1 MIDSRAHKTRV
12 AVALS
17 GGVDSSVAAAILVD
31 QGYDVF
37 GIMLRL
43 WSEPGQESYNRCCT
57 PDSMALARQVAAQ
70 LEIPFYPIDA
80 KNVFYDQVVEGFISD
95 YMNGITPNPCLRC
108 NRHIRWEFMLN
119 HALAFEA
126 EYMATGHYA
135 RIKSKNGQIRLLKA
149 VDERKDQSYVL
160 HVLNQ
165 QQLSRALFPLGEYS
179 KEEVR
184 QMARDF
190 TLPVAERNDSQDLCF
205 IGDGDYR
212 DFLSRNSV
220 QDSPKGKIKNHQGE
234 DLGEHGGLANY
245 TIGQRRGLGVSST
258 TPLYVVDK
266 DLENNILIVG
276 PKNQLARN
284 RLFAENVNWVSIH
297 QPVDSFHAQVKIR
310 YRSSEAP
317 ATVIPT
323 GEDSAEVLFDH
334 PIQDITPGQA
344 AVFYEGEQCLGG
356 GIIQR
361 SA

>member
-1 MIDSRAHKTRV
+1 MLNSSAHKTRV
-12 AVALS
+12 AVAMS

-43 WSEPGQESYNRCCT
+43 WSEPGQESSNRCCT
-57 PDSMALARQVAAQ
+57 PDAMALAKQVAAH

-80 KNVFYDQVVEGFISD
+80 RDVFYDQVVEGFISD
-95 YMNGITPNPCLRC
+95 YMSGITPNPCLRC
-108 NRHIRWEFMLN
+108 NRHLRWEFMLN

-135 RIKSKNGQIRLLKA
+135 RIKSENGQIRLLKA

-165 QQLSRALFPLGEYS
+165 QQLSRALFPLGEYT

-184 QMARDF
+184 QLARDF

-212 DFLSRNSV
+212 EFLSRNSNR
-220 QDSPKGKIKNHQGE
+220 DSPKGKIINNQGE
-234 DLGEHGGLANY
+234 YLGDHGGLANY
-245 TIGQRRGLGVSST
+245 TIGQRRGLDVSST
-258 TPLYVVDK
+258 LPLYVVDK
-266 DLENNILIVG
+266 DLENNTLIIG
-276 PKNQLARN
+276 TKNQRSRS
-284 RLFAENVNWVSIH
+284 RLWAENVNWVTIP
-297 QPVDSFHAQVKIR
+297 QPVESFHAQVKIR
-310 YRSSEAP
+310 YKSPEEP
-317 ATVIPT
+317 ATVIPS
-323 GEDSAEVLFDH
+323 GEDRVEVLFDN

-344 AVFYEGEQCLGG
+344 AVFYAADRCLGG
-356 GIIQR
+356 GIIQS